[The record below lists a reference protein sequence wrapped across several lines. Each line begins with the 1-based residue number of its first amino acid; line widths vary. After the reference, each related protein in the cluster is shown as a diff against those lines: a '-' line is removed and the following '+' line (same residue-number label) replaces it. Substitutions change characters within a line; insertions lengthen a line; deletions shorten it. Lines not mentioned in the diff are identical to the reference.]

1 MEALPVPLPPA
12 PQGMRGIGDHMSAK
26 YSGLVHLLLAAMQ
39 VPTLECAWVRAA
51 LPRSGRRQA

>member
-26 YSGLVHLLLAAMQ
+26 YSGLAHLLLVAMQ
-39 VPTLECAWVRAA
+39 VSTLECAWV
-51 LPRSGRRQA
+51 SGMAPF